1 MKKEYQ
7 FQQNLWDPS
16 DFLYAASA
24 RFNYRENFIQ
34 EPNCIVN
41 RYDDVRS
48 DYSYISMVMK
58 DRLPDGASVSTTCSF
73 ENYGAP
79 LIVLCG
85 KLHTLPNGMLQYG
98 THFEVVPFEDG
109 LNVWY
114 LTLENNQVKPVALA
128 RYRFPLRGND
138 KLSLRV
144 TLSRQQMD
152 IYLQQFHFTLHS
164 DKFPTEYYAGITA
177 CEGINRFYDFSVEY

>member
-1 MKKEYQ
+1 MLKTITYIKRKGTKFMKKEYQ

-79 LIVLCG
+79 LIVLCE

-128 RYRFPLRGND
+128 RY
-138 KLSLRV
+138 LSLIHIYGLRR
-144 TLSRQQMD
+144 LSKPGFK
-152 IYLQQFHFTLHS
+152 I
-164 DKFPTEYYAGITA
+164 P
-177 CEGINRFYDFSVEY
+177 